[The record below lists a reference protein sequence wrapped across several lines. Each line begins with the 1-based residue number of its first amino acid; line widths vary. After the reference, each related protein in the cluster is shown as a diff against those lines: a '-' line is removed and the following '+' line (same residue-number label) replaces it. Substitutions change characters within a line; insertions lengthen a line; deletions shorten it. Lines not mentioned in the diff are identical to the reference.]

1 MVSIGFEEASVFFAP
16 NCVEAYPLNERIGV
30 SLQQEAIS

>member
-1 MVSIGFEEASVFFAP
+1 MVSIGFGEASVLVAA

-30 SLQQEAIS
+30 SLQQDAIS

>member
-1 MVSIGFEEASVFFAP
+1 MVSNGFGDASVFFAA